1 MRRCLAMMAGIVVTV
16 ALAAP
21 AVANERADAA
31 RATALAACKD
41 RAKAKNVTVAIKV
54 DGKTTNYRYTCSEV
68 LAATSKV
75 PAASDFT
82 VGIDVLRK
90 QCFASAGCTIAYR
103 PKVEYRGSTPLDP
116 SKVYT
121 VVYEVDG
128 AASPITA
135 NFTLKKGN
143 AVGAH
148 NETAY
153 APNKDAK
160 LTGRVTSVL
169 EGS

>member
-1 MRRCLAMMAGIVVTV
+1 MHRCLAIMAGVVVTV

-21 AVANERADAA
+21 AVADESTDAA
-31 RATALAACKD
+31 RATALAVCQN

-54 DGKTTNYRYTCSEV
+54 DGKATNYRYTCSKI
-68 LAATSKV
+68 LAATSNI

-82 VGIDVLRK
+82 VGIKLLRK

-103 PKVEYRGSTPLDP
+103 PKLEYRGSTPLDP

-121 VVYEVDG
+121 VVYDVDG

-135 NFTLKKGN
+135 NLTMRGSK
-143 AVGAH
+143 ATAH
-148 NETAY
+148 NATAY
-153 APNKDAK
+153 TPSKDAK
-160 LTGRVTSVL
+160 LTARVTSVL